1 LICGECEPLAGWKS
15 VEDAVA
21 EIRSS
26 CAEVE
31 RFFEQMFAQLESLAD
46 TLTAREAQLR
56 DSEAQLRDSE
66 ARLRTTAGTGDDLE
80 RDAQG
85 AATSVSATALQQ
97 LVEHTQQQN
106 QQLLRTQQQFEEQ
119 LARITAM
126 AAELAEL
133 KAVWQQAQ
141 PWPNAED
148 DDCHQRYREQLRRMA
163 EHQLLLERERIEL
176 RSELDTARGQVAEL
190 AEQLAEQKRLA
201 ALQQAQWN
209 EELKRIRLLLEGGA
223 RGAAP
228 VVQRQSATPRSP
240 AAVEQGWGR
249 EQPEQPAAPAT
260 EAHVAPQGRP
270 RDAVLDSVLA
280 QFEILQKDIARRRAG
295 R

>member
-1 LICGECEPLAGWKS
+1 VICGECEPLAGWKG
-15 VEDAVA
+15 VEDAVT

-31 RFFEQMFAQLESLAD
+31 RFFEQLFAQLESLAD
-46 TLTAREAQLR
+46 SLAAREAQLR
-56 DSEAQLRDSE
+56 RSESELRSSRVAAEDALADSEA
-66 ARLRTTAGTGDDLE
+66 
-80 RDAQG
+80 
-85 AATSVSATALQQ
+85 AATSVSVTALQQ

-119 LARITAM
+119 LARLTAM

-133 KAVWQQAQ
+133 KAIWRQAQ
-141 PWPNAED
+141 PLAETAPD
-148 DDCHQRYREQLRRMA
+148 DGEQSYREQLRQMA
-163 EHQLLLERERIEL
+163 EQQLLLERERIEL
-176 RSELDTARGQVAEL
+176 QSELETARGQVAEL

-209 EELKRIRLLLEGGA
+209 EELKRIRLLLESSA
-223 RGAAP
+223 RGVSPPVERQTAMRKNAAAAE
-228 VVQRQSATPRSP
+228 QRC
-240 AAVEQGWGR
+240 ER
-249 EQPEQPAAPAT
+249 EQAQQPAAATAEPA
-260 EAHVAPQGRP
+260 AAPQGRP
-270 RDAVLDSVLA
+270 RDVVLDSVLA